1 MSTEQFG
8 IKIKNILSKKVLIIG
23 STGLIGHQVYNYLK
37 TNSSYFLSNFSYR
50 KKLTPDSILL
60 NVRNERKLE
69 EEIIK
74 VNPSIIINCIGV
86 LIEGSNQNPGN
97 AIFLNAYLPHKL
109 LVIANKVGAKLI
121 NISTDCVFSGNN
133 KKPYSENDEKD
144 GVGIYATTKSLGEIA
159 DKQHLILRTSVVGPE
174 LKNDG
179 EELFHW
185 FMLQT
190 NEIFGFTKAVWS
202 GVTTIEL
209 AKAIHWSI
217 EFDIKGLY
225 HVTNNSS
232 ISKYELLKLFNKYTK
247 KNINILPQ
255 GDKHIDKSFVDT
267 RKLINYEIPS
277 YDQMISE
284 MIEMILK
291 NKDLYSQY
299 KLGVSFDP

>member
-1 MSTEQFG
+1 M
-8 IKIKNILSKKVLIIG
+8 KILILGSNGMLGQMVYKYFSSKYDVE
-23 STGLIGHQVYNYLK
+23 VYNK
-37 TNSSYFLSNFSYR
+37 RFTIENRRVF
-50 KKLTPDSILL
+50 
-60 NVRNERKLE
+60 LE
-69 EEIIK
+69 EIK
-74 VNPSIIINCIGV
+74 GFGDCIIINCIGV

-159 DKQHLILRTSVVGPE
+159 DEDHLILRTSVVGPE
-174 LKNDG
+174 LKSDG

-190 NEIFGFTKAVWS
+190 NEIFGFTKVLWS

-247 KNINILPQ
+247 KNINILTQ
-255 GDKHIDKSFVDT
+255 GGKHIDKSFVDT

-299 KLGVSFDP
+299 KLGGKF